1 MSKTGISSLP
11 FFMDYNFVSN
21 ENYLQYKF
29 APKFVIAYL
38 TVTKIN
44 YNKKHTIL
52 FSKLTIKKTKKITPL
67 FYLFWIFTQS
77 IILINIFFSVH
88 DYLPLLKITSII
100 ESINDWKPQKCYH
113 QHRRF
118 LCFLFFWVLYIFSY
132 QSYRSWLHCYCKFLK
147 VFFML
152 SGAYQISTCY

>member
-67 FYLFWIFTQS
+67 FYLF
-77 IILINIFFSVH
+77 
-88 DYLPLLKITSII
+88 
-100 ESINDWKPQKCYH
+100 
-113 QHRRF
+113 
-118 LCFLFFWVLYIFSY
+118 
-132 QSYRSWLHCYCKFLK
+132 
-147 VFFML
+147 
-152 SGAYQISTCY
+152 